1 MSSRAK
7 TGGFIMKASG
17 LKRGMVINEEGGLYM
32 VIEIAHHTPNY
43 RAVYQTTL
51 KNITTQRVIK
61 KSYDPIDQVE
71 EVILESHKVQY
82 LYKDD
87 SGYHFM
93 NMETYE
99 EFTLSV
105 EIVGDAKNYMKE
117 NGEVAVLYIE
127 NTPVSIELP
136 PRVDLKVIEA
146 PMAIR
151 GDTVGTARKL
161 ITLETGY
168 KINAPLFIAEG
179 DVVRI
184 DTVTGEYTGRA

>member
-1 MSSRAK
+1 
-7 TGGFIMKASG
+7 MKASG
-17 LKRGMVINEEGGLYM
+17 LKKGTVINEEGGLYM

-51 KNITTQRVIK
+51 RNVATGRVIK

-71 EVILESHKVQY
+71 EAILDSHKVQY
-82 LYKDD
+82 LYKDGQ
-87 SGYHFM
+87 GYHFM

-99 EFTLSV
+99 ELVVSEDV
-105 EIVGDAKNYMKE
+105 VGDAINYMKE
-117 NGEVAVLYIE
+117 NGEVELLYLEDKAVSL
-127 NTPVSIELP
+127 ELP

-151 GDTVGTARKL
+151 GDTAGTARKL

-168 KINAPLFIAEG
+168 KLNVPLFIAEG

>member
-1 MSSRAK
+1 
-7 TGGFIMKASG
+7 MKASG
-17 LKRGMVINEEGGLYM
+17 LKKGTVINEEGGLYM

-51 KNITTQRVIK
+51 RNVTTGRVIK

-71 EVILESHKVQY
+71 EVELESHKVQY
-82 LYKDD
+82 LYSDAQ
-87 SGYHFM
+87 GYHFM

-99 EFTLSV
+99 ELTMTV
-105 EIVGDAKNYMKE
+105 ELVGDAKNYMKE
-117 NGEVAVLYIE
+117 NGEVVILYVE
-127 NTPVSIELP
+127 NKPVSLELP

-146 PMAIR
+146 PEAIR

-168 KINAPLFIAEG
+168 KVNAPLFIAEG

>member
-1 MSSRAK
+1 
-7 TGGFIMKASG
+7 MKASG
-17 LKRGMVINEEGGLYM
+17 LKRGTVINEEGGLYV
-32 VIEIAHHTPNY
+32 VIEISHHTPNY

-51 KNITTQRVIK
+51 KNVATGRVIK

-71 EVILESHKVQY
+71 EVNLESHKVQY

-99 EFTLSV
+99 ELTV
-105 EIVGDAKNYMKE
+105 NEDIVADANNYMKE
-117 NGEVAVLYIE
+117 NAEVVILYFE
-127 NTPVSIELP
+127 NKPVSLELP

-146 PMAIR
+146 PEAIR

-168 KINAPLFIAEG
+168 RINAPLFVQEG
-179 DVVRI
+179 DIIRI
-184 DTVTGEYTGRA
+184 DTTTGEYVGRA